1 MLKIMQSHY
10 VATCSWILVL
20 GFVCFL
26 SQIFLCQLVLF
37 NIEQQLVS
45 ASHTCLKVWKAALYD
60 EPGCNFSTLLQRK
73 ETGEKTVRKRVGKS
87 KAKVWK
93 KKPSIPLFPVS
104 SDTGAFQGS
113 FTNNYTM
120 FFFPL
125 IDYISTL
132 RSIPFKCKQLQHLT
146 KLGPWL
152 S

>member
-20 GFVCFL
+20 AFFFCLKSSFVNQFCL
-26 SQIFLCQLVLF
+26 TLNSNLYLPVI
-37 NIEQQLVS
+37 LVS
-45 ASHTCLKVWKAALYD
+45 KCERLHCMMSPEAILVPFYKERKLGKKLRGKEWGKVK
-60 EPGCNFSTLLQRK
+60 PKF
-73 ETGEKTVRKRVGKS
+73 GK
-87 KAKVWK
+87 KI
-93 KKPSIPLFPVS
+93 SIPLFPVS

-146 KLGPWL
+146 KLGP
-152 S
+152 

>member
-20 GFVCFL
+20 GFFFCLKPSFVNQFCL
-26 SQIFLCQLVLF
+26 TLNSNLYLPVI
-37 NIEQQLVS
+37 LVS
-45 ASHTCLKVWKAALYD
+45 KCERLHCMMSPEAILVPFYKEWKL
-60 EPGCNFSTLLQRK
+60 
-73 ETGEKTVRKRVGKS
+73 GEKTMRKRVGKS
-87 KAKVWK
+87 KSQSLEK
-93 KKPSIPLFPVS
+93 KSLSPCSQFPL
-104 SDTGAFQGS
+104 TLGS

-146 KLGPWL
+146 KLGP
-152 S
+152 